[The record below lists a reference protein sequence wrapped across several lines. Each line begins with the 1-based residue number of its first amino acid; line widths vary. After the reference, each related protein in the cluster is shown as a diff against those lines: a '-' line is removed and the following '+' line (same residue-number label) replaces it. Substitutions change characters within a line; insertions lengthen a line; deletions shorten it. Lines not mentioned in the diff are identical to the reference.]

1 VADSKEVWNPFVES
15 DKKEDEMSI
24 NNKKMKKAKEWI
36 ATPVKK
42 LSAYKSFWL
51 GVYFGLAVGLLIGL
65 YVGMNIFGG

>member
-1 VADSKEVWNPFVES
+1 
-15 DKKEDEMSI
+15 MSI